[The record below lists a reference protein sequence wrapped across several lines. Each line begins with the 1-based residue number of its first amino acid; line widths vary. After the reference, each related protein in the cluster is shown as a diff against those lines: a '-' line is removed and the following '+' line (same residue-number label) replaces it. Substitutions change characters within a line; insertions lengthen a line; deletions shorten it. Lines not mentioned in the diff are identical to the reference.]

1 MVSAIVGNSSLSKG
15 KNDYEPTPTDTEK
28 FARMLEESSLGSEE
42 ARQARLDGARVL
54 AEYSIVGSPWVH
66 HAPPWPD
73 IATVHQI
80 IADLFEAEGQSEPS
94 ELWLRAAVNRKSDGP
109 LVTQL
114 AVLLEHRRATK
125 EAVVWYQ
132 RAAELGDP
140 VAAARL
146 AVLCELKGNR
156 DIATLLLSLGRSRM
170 PRGRL
175 VQADKLIGLLAKA
188 GRRHRDKLI
197 AECGDEDLLFW
208 VGCVL
213 LISDERDVAVECYS
227 AAAMTKGH
235 TVAALSLFDLT
246 MLVVSDEEQ
255 DAVADVQSISDRFT
269 EAIKPKLTKNVTDF
283 IPREDESKRIAGDD
297 DFDGLIVSAV
307 AGDRDAIER
316 VLRWI
321 RPLVVRYC
329 RARVRNMPLAD
340 EIAQEVCL
348 SVLTALPSYRS
359 QGRPFLSLVYG
370 IASHKVA
377 DVHRAA
383 ARNRAESV
391 PEIPDT
397 QDLTDGP
404 EQRAMQGELTERVNK
419 LLETLPARERE
430 IILLRFITGL
440 SVAETAKVV
449 GLTISAVYAAQR
461 RALDRLRKMMT
472 FDEML

>member
-1 MVSAIVGNSSLSKG
+1 MVSVIVGNSSLNKR

-73 IATVHQI
+73 IATLHQT

-94 ELWLRAAVNRKSDGP
+94 ELWLRAAVNRKIDGP
-109 LVTQL
+109 LMTQL

-125 EAVVWYQ
+125 ESVIWYQ

-156 DIATLLLSLGRSRM
+156 DVAALLLLLGRARM

-175 VQADKLIGLLAKA
+175 VQADKLTGVLVKA
-188 GRRHRDKLI
+188 GRRHRAKLI
-197 AECGDEDLLFW
+197 SECDDEDLLFW
-208 VGCVL
+208 VGCAL
-213 LISDERDVAVECYS
+213 LISDKRDVAVECYS
-227 AAAMTKGH
+227 AAAMSKGH

-246 MLVVSDEEQ
+246 MSVVSDDEQ
-255 DAVADVQSISDRFT
+255 DVVADVQSITNRFA
-269 EAIKPKLTKNVTDF
+269 EAVMTKPAKTVTNF
-283 IPREDESKRIAGDD
+283 TPRENEPKSIIGDD
-297 DFDGLIVSAV
+297 GFDALVVGAV
-307 AGDRDAIER
+307 AGDRDAVET
-316 VLRWI
+316 VLRQI

-329 RARVRNMPLAD
+329 RARVRNNSLAD
-340 EIAQEVCL
+340 EVAQDVCL

-359 QGRPFLSLVYG
+359 QGRPFLAFVYS

-377 DVHRAA
+377 DAHRAV
-383 ARNRAESV
+383 ARDRTESV

-404 EQRAMQGELTERVNK
+404 EQRAMQGEFTERMNK
-419 LLETLPARERE
+419 VLETLPARERE

-440 SVAETAKVV
+440 SVAETAKAV
-449 GLTISAVYAAQR
+449 GLTISAVYGVQH
-461 RALDRLRKMMT
+461 RALARLRKMIT
-472 FDEML
+472 FEGMV